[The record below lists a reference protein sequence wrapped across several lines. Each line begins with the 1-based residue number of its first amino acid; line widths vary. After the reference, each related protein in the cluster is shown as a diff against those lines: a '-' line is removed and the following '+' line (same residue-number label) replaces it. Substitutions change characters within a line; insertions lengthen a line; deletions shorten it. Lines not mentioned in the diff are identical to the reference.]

1 MPFSLYRRLSL
12 GPTTNADLNLRI
24 KGHPVRPKKALCWR
38 AASFWI
44 GTLFCSVV
52 TPSAT
57 FYDWAKTRRCKLQ
70 PESDH
75 LHLLPPGRRKKLEE
89 QGLAVVNRE
98 ERRRRSLSVE
108 KRKRLLF
115 RLLRQRTFS
124 SLKHPNFFFFDF
136 NLEGSNHYRKL
147 QTLPNS
153 AWEGWSSFVKG

>member
-24 KGHPVRPKKALCWR
+24 KGHPLRPEKKPFVEEPRHSGLV
-38 AASFWI
+38 
-44 GTLFCSVV
+44 LCSVLLLLLL
-52 TPSAT
+52 PL
-57 FYDWAKTRRCKLQ
+57 FMIERKHGGGKLQ

-89 QGLAVVNRE
+89 QGLAAVNRE
-98 ERRRRSLSVE
+98 ERSRRSLSVE

-124 SLKHPNFFFFDF
+124 SLKQPNFFF
-136 NLEGSNHYRKL
+136 L
-147 QTLPNS
+147 
-153 AWEGWSSFVKG
+153 